1 MSTSP
6 MLQPPPMIS
15 LPEGYSVDNRAAAVA
30 NLLITL
36 AKTGWTVVGMP
47 NVRAEPCVPLDTR
60 KGRIEKQTL
69 IFFKQRLPESEGQW
83 LKVNKLFIHLGR
95 GSEEEEE
102 KEVTTKKR
110 KKKKKNAIATALRQS
125 VVEEAAPRQ
134 SVTDD
139 DDDDQDGTP
148 TVTFLDPCCFYNRD
162 KREHGGGQSELA
174 REDVQTLTWDNSVN
188 DEVES
193 GEKPK
198 KETAVDVE
206 ATTATI
212 PPPTDESRQS
222 VTDDDLDG
230 TPSLS
235 DNSDNDE
242 VVSGEKAKKETT
254 DDVEATAAVTP
265 PPTDASTERRKKK
278 RKSENDYEARQSVDE
293 DGHKV
298 NEDGEPKLRCELCIW
313 HQKGPITVT
322 TLKEHYSVTHFFEE
336 LFGKFVASN
345 EFHTCCR

>member
-83 LKVNKLFIHLGR
+83 LKVKVNKLFIHLGR

-102 KEVTTKKR
+102 KEVTPKKR

-134 SVTDD
+134 SVT

-198 KETAVDVE
+198 KETAVDVG
-206 ATTATI
+206 AA
-212 PPPTDESRQS
+212 
-222 VTDDDLDG
+222 
-230 TPSLS
+230 
-235 DNSDNDE
+235 
-242 VVSGEKAKKETT
+242 AAAA
-254 DDVEATAAVTP
+254 ATAAATP
-265 PPTDASTERRKKK
+265 PPTDNGDENRMASTERRKKK
-278 RKSENDYEARQSVDE
+278 KKKERVCGWCGIQREEGLYKCQRCKQVRYCDRECQEADWYRR
-293 DGHKV
+293 H
-298 NEDGEPKLRCELCIW
+298 
-313 HQKGPITVT
+313 
-322 TLKEHYSVTHFFEE
+322 
-336 LFGKFVASN
+336 SN
-345 EFHTCCR
+345 VCGS